1 MLLVYQGLSPFLT
14 ALLGGVLAF
23 LVGLVAGLI
32 TLRTRGPAFIIST
45 VALLLV
51 VTLWLDNWELAGASN
66 GLSLPL
72 PPFPISWLKVP
83 FYYSMFVSAVGAVFL
98 GYRVQHSK
106 LGLALRAIAQDEV
119 KAEVAGVNTRRLK
132 ILAFALSAFFPGV
145 VGAIFAY
152 NLTYIRPTIFLV
164 IGVAAQIV
172 LMAIIGGRGSVAG
185 PVIGAVLI
193 IALNELSLIYF
204 GATELNIVVTG
215 GMMIVVL
222 LFFPGGIV
230 GYLREKGRLPA
241 VLDWD

>member
-1 MLLVYQGLSPFLT
+1 M
-14 ALLGGVLAF
+14 
-23 LVGLVAGLI
+23 
-32 TLRTRGPAFIIST
+32 FI
-45 VALLLV
+45 A
-51 VTLWLDNWELAGASN
+51 
-66 GLSLPL
+66 
-72 PPFPISWLKVP
+72 
-83 FYYSMFVSAVGAVFL
+83 AVGAVFL

-145 VGAIFAY
+145 VGAIFGY

-164 IGVAAQIV
+164 IGVAAQMV

-185 PVIGAVLI
+185 PVIGAILI
-193 IALNELSLIYF
+193 VALNELSLIYF

-222 LFFPGGIV
+222 LFSPGGII

-241 VLDWD
+241 ILDWD